1 MKDNTAKVISLHPNM
16 MDATATHGGPLLRCG
31 PIRHSLT
38 VLGGVSNIIRFGG
51 MIAEFAMLSAAIVF
65 GHPGD
70 TFVCI
75 MTCLAVACGLGGLAA
90 STMLDAV
97 FAAIMGVTAD
107 QSIES
112 LLGSAVFH
120 ASTMDDLRE
129 MLPGDVF
136 DAFAKHSLDPR
147 AKACKH
153 GLRFQSIVDH
163 SLEKVNS
170 KTFDCPLFFSS
181 IPG

>member
-1 MKDNTAKVISLHPNM
+1 MKDNTAKVISLHPDV

-38 VLGGVSNIIRFGG
+38 VLSGVTNIIRLGG
-51 MIAEFAMLSAAIVF
+51 MIAEFAMLGAAIFF
-65 GHPGD
+65 GKPGD

-120 ASTMDDLRE
+120 ASTMEDLAD

-147 AKACKH
+147 AKAWRKE
-153 GLRFQSIVDH
+153 GR
-163 SLEKVNS
+163 K
-170 KTFDCPLFFSS
+170 
-181 IPG
+181 